1 MCNGDCGSWLGP
13 DAAGARRGDK
23 RGGPAAGPPFLFLML
38 PRRADRV
45 LLARRLCVLLTGL
58 VRGTAAHYGE
68 KAVIEQPECMLRGD
82 AACLFEVRF
91 SAGTSAAA

>member
-1 MCNGDCGSWLGP
+1 MRIEYSSP
-13 DAAGARRGDK
+13 
-23 RGGPAAGPPFLFLML
+23 
-38 PRRADRV
+38 
-45 LLARRLCVLLTGL
+45 RRLCVLLTGL

-91 SAGTSAAA
+91 SAG